1 MKFRSR
7 ASLAPI
13 DWVHLVAAV
22 LLSGLVTYLAHGGPQ
37 LVIGGVSVLSA
48 LGWILSVVVQQP
60 APPTLTAPAPPTLT
74 APALTAPP
82 AAPVFS
88 STETPTDPKGKG
100 GAS

>member
-48 LGWILSVVVQQP
+48 LGWILSVVAQQP
-60 APPTLTAPAPPTLT
+60 APPALT
-74 APALTAPP
+74 APALTAPASGAPVPP
-82 AAPVFS
+82 AAAPAFS
-88 STETPTDPKGKG
+88 STETPTNPKG
-100 GAS
+100 AS